1 MTSHSGEGG
10 PPAFEKDWGK
20 NKASN
25 QAKASWGIQ
34 FVAIGL
40 L

>member
-1 MTSHSGEGG
+1 MTSHSGEG
-10 PPAFEKDWGK
+10 FCRHLKNWGK

-34 FVAIGL
+34 FAAIGL